1 MNGSGR
7 LLALA
12 ALMLACAGSAST
24 AIAQG
29 AENALPTCSTSDTT
43 SAPCIDKVDPP
54 SWWVAL
60 PSPMLLLH
68 GAHLTRARFSIAGKG
83 VFITQSEIMANGHYA
98 FLWLATRSADPQPI
112 RIRVT
117 TSAGSAAAP
126 FRLEPRMPAAHAGF
140 SALDVMYLIMT
151 DRFADGDLSNDP
163 QPSERDLPRGWHG
176 GDFRGVEQHL
186 DYLQQLGVTTLW
198 TTPVYDNDG
207 GTQAYHGY
215 SATDLY
221 RTDPH
226 FGSMADLRHLSDA
239 LHRRGMKLVLDTVP
253 NHLGAMHPWAA
264 DPPTADWFHG
274 TRADHRIASD
284 RFQSVLD
291 PHATPEQR
299 RDVTEGWFAN
309 VLPDLNQQNPLVRQ
323 YLIQNV
329 IWWVENTGADGL
341 RYDTFP
347 YVGRSFWQ
355 ALDQQLHELYPR
367 LTTVGEVFNGSPVV
381 TSYFAGGVVR
391 EGIDTGLSTPFDFP
405 AFFALRNAFSH
416 RDEPAAGKAGHDGM
430 PALEDVLRQD
440 WLYPHPERL
449 VLFIGNHDTRRFL
462 SQPDA
467 SVADLKLAF
476 ALLATLRGMPQ
487 IYSGD
492 EIAMRGG
499 DDPDNR
505 RDFPGGFPGDAQN
518 AFAASGRTPEQSDVH
533 DWVATLFQFRD
544 HHPALA
550 NGEQQDLFVDPSAF
564 VFVRTADLKK
574 GCGAGNGERYL
585 VAVNSSDQPRELKLQ
600 LGHTALDGCSAFTGE
615 IGSSAVLHAIGS
627 ELTISL
633 GPKQAEILEAH
644 QGIAP

>member
-1 MNGSGR
+1 MKPFDR

-12 ALMLACAGSAST
+12 ALLLACAGSAPA

-29 AENALPTCSTSDTT
+29 VEGALPPCSAAEAA

-54 SWWVAL
+54 NWWIGL

-68 GAHLTRARFSIAGKG
+68 GAHLSRARFSIAGKG
-83 VFITQSEIMANGHYA
+83 VSITQSEVMANGHYA
-98 FLWLATRSADPQPI
+98 FLWLATRGADPQPI

-117 TSAGSAAAP
+117 TSAGSTAAP
-126 FRLEPRMPAAHAGF
+126 FRLERRMPAAHAGF
-140 SALDVMYLIMT
+140 SASDVMYLLMT

-253 NHLGAMHPWAA
+253 NHVGAMHPWAA
-264 DPPTADWFHG
+264 DPPMADWFHG
-274 TRADHRIASD
+274 TRADHRVASD
-284 RFQSVLD
+284 RFPSVLD

-299 RDVTEGWFAN
+299 RGVTEGWFAN
-309 VLPDLNQQNPLVRQ
+309 VLPDLNQENPLVRQ

-355 ALDQQLHELYPR
+355 ALDQELHELYPR
-367 LTTVGEVFNGSPVV
+367 LTTVGEVFNGDPVV
-381 TSYFAGGVVR
+381 TSYFAGGMVR

-405 AFFALRNAFSH
+405 AYFALRDALSH
-416 RDEPAAGKAGHDGM
+416 HDESAAGRADHDGM
-430 PALEDVLRQD
+430 ATLEDVLRQD

-449 VLFIGNHDTRRFL
+449 VTFIGNHDTGRFL
-462 SQPDA
+462 SQPGA

-492 EIAMRGG
+492 EVAMRGG
-499 DDPDNR
+499 GDPDNR
-505 RDFPGGFPGDAQN
+505 HDFPGGFPGDTQN
-518 AFAASGRTPEQSDVH
+518 AFAVSGRTAEQAEVH
-533 DWVATLFQFRD
+533 DWVASLFQFRD
-544 HHPALA
+544 HHPAMA
-550 NGEQQDLFVDPSAF
+550 NGEQQDVFVDPTAL
-564 VFVRTADLKK
+564 VLVRTANLQK
-574 GCGAGNGERYL
+574 GCGAGNGEHYL
-585 VAVNSSDQPRELKLQ
+585 VALNSSDQPQEVKLQ
-600 LGHTALDGCSAFTGE
+600 LSHTALDGCSDFTGE
-615 IGSSAVLHAIGS
+615 IGTSAVLHATGS
-627 ELTISL
+627 VLTVSL
-633 GPKQAEILEAH
+633 GPKQAEILA
-644 QGIAP
+644 AR

>member
-1 MNGSGR
+1 MKASGR

-12 ALMLACAGSAST
+12 ALLLACAGSAL
-24 AIAQG
+24 AQG
-29 AENALPTCSTSDTT
+29 AEAALPPCSVADAA

-54 SWWVAL
+54 SWWIGL

-68 GAHLTRARFSIAGKG
+68 GAHLHGARFSIATKG
-83 VFITQSEIMANGHYA
+83 VSITQSEVMANGHYA
-98 FLWLATRSADPQPI
+98 FLWLATRGADPQPI

-117 TSAGSAAAP
+117 SPAGSTTAP
-126 FRLEPRMPAAHAGF
+126 FRLERRTPAAHAGF
-140 SALDVMYLIMT
+140 SASDVMYLIMT
-151 DRFADGDLSNDP
+151 DRFADGDPSNDP
-163 QPSERDLPRGWHG
+163 QPSERELPRGWHG
-176 GDFRGVEQHL
+176 GDFRGIEQHL

-253 NHLGAMHPWAA
+253 NHVGAMHPWAA
-264 DPPTADWFHG
+264 DPPTPDWFHG
-274 TRADHRIASD
+274 TRADHLIASD

-291 PHATPEQR
+291 PHATAEQSR
-299 RDVTEGWFAN
+299 AVTEGWFAN
-309 VLPDLNQQNPLVRQ
+309 VLPDLNQENPLVRQ

-329 IWWVENTGADGL
+329 IWWIENTAADGL

-347 YVGRSFWQ
+347 YVGRAFWQ
-355 ALDQQLHELYPR
+355 SLDRELHEIYPR

-381 TSYFAGGVVR
+381 TSFFAGGVVR

-405 AFFALRNAFSH
+405 IFFALRNALSH
-416 RDEPAAGKAGHDGM
+416 PEEPSAARAGRDGM
-430 PALEDVLRQD
+430 ETLEDVLRDD

-449 VLFIGNHDTRRFL
+449 VTFIGNHDTSRFI
-462 SQPDA
+462 SQPGV

-476 ALLATLRGMPQ
+476 ALLATLRGTPQ

-499 DDPDNR
+499 GDPDNR
-505 RDFPGGFPGDAQN
+505 HDFPGGFPGDPQN
-518 AFAASGRTPEQSDVH
+518 AFAASSRTAEQSDVH
-533 DWVATLFQFRD
+533 DWVASLFQFRD
-544 HHPALA
+544 RHPALA
-550 NGEQQDLFVDPSAF
+550 NGEQQDVFVDPTAF

-574 GCGAGNGERYL
+574 GCAAGSGQHYL
-585 VAVNSSDQPRELKLQ
+585 VAVNSSDQPRELTIQ
-600 LGHTALDGCSAFTGE
+600 LSHTALDGCRDFTAA
-615 IGSSAVLHAIGS
+615 IGSSAALHAAGS
-627 ELTISL
+627 ELTLSL
-633 GPKQAEILEAH
+633 GPKQAEILEAR
-644 QGIAP
+644 